1 MMISWT
7 HDSQQLAWPPPFDTK
22 VEIFYHRVLGW
33 QLHVADL
40 VSNGGKALSHDGS
53 GQEFPAVPHAGFAVL
68 QICLSYFET
77 IGQYQRV
84 NPATTTSTAFFKE
97 GVHAVFPQL
106 GQGNQVHVDAFLT
119 TLYKRARC
127 GLYHSSM
134 TGAGIGLGQPGHG
147 IAMAFIPANNQ
158 LIIDPH
164 VLPKALKAHLDSY
177 RDQLLDPNNV
187 DLRQKFETKFNQD
200 NGI

>member
-1 MMISWT
+1 MITWT
-7 HDSQQLAWPPPFDTK
+7 HDSQQIQWPPTFDMK
-22 VEIFYHRVLGW
+22 VEIFYHRILGW

-53 GQEFPAVPHAGFAVL
+53 GEELPTVPHAGFAVL

-77 IGQYQRV
+77 IGQYRRIKA
-84 NPATTTSTAFFKE
+84 ATTTSTGFFKE

-106 GQGNQVHVDAFLT
+106 RQGDRAHVDAFLT
-119 TLYKRARC
+119 TLYKQARC

-134 TGAGIGLGQPGHG
+134 TGAGIGLGQPGND
-147 IAMAFIPANNQ
+147 IALAFLPANNQ

-164 VLPKALKAHLDSY
+164 VLPKALKTHLNSY
-177 RDQLLDPNNV
+177 RDELLDPNNAN
-187 DLRQKFETKFNQD
+187 LRQKFETKFNED